1 MIIKIS
7 QTEKNVKSLTIEQL
21 LDEIGIKK
29 DNIAVVKNGTIIKKK
44 DWVLEMLNENDNIDV
59 FSLVSGG

>member
-44 DWVLEMLNENDNIDV
+44 DWALEMLNENDNIDV